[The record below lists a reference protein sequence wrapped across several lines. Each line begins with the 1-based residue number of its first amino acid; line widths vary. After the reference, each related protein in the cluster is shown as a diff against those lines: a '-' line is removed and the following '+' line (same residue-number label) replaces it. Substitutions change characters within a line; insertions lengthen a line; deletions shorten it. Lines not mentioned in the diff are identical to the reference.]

1 MPRLDEN
8 QRLRAISMLRAGLA
22 QNVVARHF
30 GCHRNTILSLWRRFR
45 QSGNT
50 RDHRCSGRQ
59 RVMSR
64 RQDNHIRLVHLRN
77 RFQTSN
83 LTARSIPGLR
93 LINSRTVRNKLRE
106 HNIRP
111 RRPAIRPILLP
122 RHRAARLTWCWR
134 YLRFKIQ
141 DWANILFTDESR
153 FHLDSSDG
161 RSCVYRRVGERYA
174 DGCVIQRQSFG
185 GEA

>member
-8 QRLRAISMLRAGLA
+8 QHLRAIGMLRAELA

-30 GCHRNTILSLWRRFR
+30 GYHRNTILSLWRRFR

-50 RDHRCSGRQ
+50 RDHRHSGRP
-59 RVMSR
+59 RVTSR
-64 RQDNHIRLVHLRN
+64 RQNNHIRLVNMRN
-77 RFQTSN
+77 RFQMSN

-93 LINSRTVRNKLRE
+93 PISSRTVSNSLRE
-106 HNIRP
+106 HNIRL
-111 RRPAIRPILLP
+111 RRPAIRPILWP
-122 RHRAARLTWCWR
+122 RHRAARLTWCRR

-141 DWANILFTDESR
+141 DWVNILFTDESR

-161 RSCVYRRVGERYA
+161 RSCVYRRVEERYGDA
-174 DGCVIQRQSFG
+174 CVI
-185 GEA
+185 